1 MNRFKTKIRQNFK
14 QQRRETMSTKKT
26 HRASPSIAILLLCLV
41 DAAIALAASAPMSLS
56 QLALYQGADREKIL
70 IEGAK
75 KEGQLTLYDSHT
87 WFRTFVKEFEK
98 KYPFIKVSEWR
109 NDSKNV
115 IRRAMEEF
123 KSSRNLADV
132 IETTAEGMGLMKR
145 DAMFQEYYSPEARY
159 YPDDVKSKGKNGLY
173 YLGDRET
180 YNSLGFNTNVIG
192 PNDAPRTLK
201 ELLDPKWKGKMSIVS
216 TSTGV
221 RWIGNTLNTMGRE
234 FLDKMAEQELKVQ
247 DMSGAALSGLV
258 ASGEV
263 PLSPTIFDAD
273 VTVAKQKGAPIEWRP
288 LEPVVATVGSSGLSA
303 KAPNPH
309 AALLFIDFVHSKE
322 GQQLIMK
329 GGLWSPRQD
338 IGTVEQKFKKTYLD
352 EKYSLEEL
360 EVKFSQWENLMRQ
373 LFISR
378 KR

>member
-1 MNRFKTKIRQNFK
+1 MFTNRSGQ
-14 QQRRETMSTKKT
+14 SVV
-26 HRASPSIAILLLCLV
+26 ILFLFLLN
-41 DAAIALAASAPMSLS
+41 AAVVAGASAPMSIA

-87 WFRTFVKEFEK
+87 WFKTYVKEFEK
-98 KYPFIKVSEWR
+98 RYPFIAVSEWR
-109 NDSKNV
+109 NDSKNI

-123 KSSRNLADV
+123 AANRAIVDV
-132 IETTAEGMGLMKR
+132 VETTSEGMGLMKR
-145 DAMFQEYYSPEARY
+145 DGLFQEYFTSQARF
-159 YPDDVKSKGKNGLY
+159 YPDTVKSKGKNGLY

-180 YNSLGFNTNVIG
+180 YNSLGFNSTLIA
-192 PNDAPRTLK
+192 PNEAPKALK

-221 RWIGNTLNTMGRE
+221 RWIGVMIEVMGRE

-273 VTVAKQKGAPIEWRP
+273 VTVAKQKGAPVEWRP
-288 LEPVVATVGSSGLSA
+288 LDPVITTVGYSGLSS
-303 KAPNPH
+303 KAPHPH
-309 AALLFIDFVHSKE
+309 TALLFLDYVHSKE
-322 GQQLIMK
+322 GQQLMMK
-329 GGLWSPRQD
+329 GGLWSPREDTGSRQ
-338 IGTVEQKFKKTYLD
+338 QKFKKIYLD

-360 EVKFSQWENLMRQ
+360 ENKFSQWEKLLRQ
-373 LFISR
+373 LFVTR
-378 KR
+378 K